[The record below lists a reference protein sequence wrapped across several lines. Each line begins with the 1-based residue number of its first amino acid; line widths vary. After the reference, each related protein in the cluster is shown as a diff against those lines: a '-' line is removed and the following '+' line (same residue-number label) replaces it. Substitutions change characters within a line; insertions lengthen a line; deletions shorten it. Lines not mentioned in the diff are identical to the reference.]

1 MTDSEPGVRHHLSQ
15 MNKILRQIFPLIP
28 ERNRI
33 HHFNPWID
41 KSSSPSYSSF
51 SRFPAALPFYQQHQN
66 YHHQQNQQSGNN
78 GHARFF
84 RDPLP
89 SEPELIPGLRPGQET
104 RGAEFA
110 RKGLIIPNS
119 DPGDEVD
126 NNNVDGFIDVL
137 QVASDERGLER
148 MEQSRIP
155 SEEEVSSNFD
165 LNKVSVEGEEGSQS
179 EVPVGDRP
187 RSMTSSGGHHGFG
200 PYGRKP
206 EPAALGKRGPECMRR
221 CIAQG
226 VLHPVQCHSLC

>member
-1 MTDSEPGVRHHLSQ
+1 

-41 KSSSPSYSSF
+41 KSLPSSPSYSSF
-51 SRFPAALPFYQQHQN
+51 SRFPAALPLYQQHQN
-66 YHHQQNQQSGNN
+66 YHHQQNQQPGNN
-78 GHARFF
+78 GQARFF

-89 SEPELIPGLRPGQET
+89 SEAELIPLRPGQET

-110 RKGLIIPNS
+110 RKGLIVPNS

-155 SEEEVSSNFD
+155 SEEEISSNFD
-165 LNKVSVEGEEGSQS
+165 LNKVSVEGEEGSQN
-179 EVPVGDRP
+179 ELPVGDRP
-187 RSMTSSGGHHGFG
+187 RSMTSSGGHHG
-200 PYGRKP
+200 YGRKP